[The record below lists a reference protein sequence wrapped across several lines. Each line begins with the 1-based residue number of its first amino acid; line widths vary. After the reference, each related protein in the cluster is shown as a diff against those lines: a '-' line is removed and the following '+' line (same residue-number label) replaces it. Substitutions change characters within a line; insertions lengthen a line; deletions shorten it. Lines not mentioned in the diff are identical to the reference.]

1 MSVSY
6 VLHGDHTTTGGIVIA
21 TLSTMFNDNRRMA
34 VWGDRATCGTCS
46 GSWPIIAT
54 ADHMMENGR
63 AAALHGDKVS
73 CSCGKNR
80 VIASTNNM
88 QYSHPRGE
96 ARAAAASGVVAAAA
110 MASATMVPS
119 SPSRPA
125 AAPANEQNTSTERRC
140 VLRIGVFF
148 DGTNNNAGNTQL
160 FSQCSASSADALG
173 QSELEQQ
180 AIIEHC
186 QPYMTKANSSYDN
199 GYTNVWRLYQ
209 LYRDSTK
216 EPLGDGERDYFIPL
230 YVDGIGTTIGQPDD
244 LLGLAMGTGE
254 TGMEARVKETLLK
267 AIPDAAEKMSRL
279 RPELTIEAIE
289 FDVFG
294 FSRGAAAARHFVHE
308 INRKQTSP
316 LFQPLQRS
324 GARLIADF
332 NPTSDLRVGFVGIF
346 DTVVSRG
353 SLADGFNIRG
363 GRNGPLKV
371 ALPAGCARK
380 VVHLIA
386 RNEHRANFMLTTARP
401 QHQEIALPG
410 VHSDIGG
417 SYHSD
422 HEGPLMLIEPTRSV
436 EPFQERNGELFA
448 SPPEHSRAWQEANAK
463 RRMWLDR
470 LGHIDER
477 AVTVDAWT
485 RMEEKTPQP
494 GDARRTRRLMAYA
507 TLRLERTIDW
517 RYQLI
522 PLRVMH
528 KLAKEA
534 GVQWRQSPDDV
545 PAMALPT
552 ELQPIADKLLAQQPL
567 SPDEEALLARKY
579 LHQSAH
585 WNMTGYQQGTGMK
598 LLYVNRPELRDI
610 RQVLPNED
618 H

>member
-73 CSCGKNR
+73 CPCGKNR
-80 VIASTNNM
+80 VIASANNM
-88 QYSHPRGE
+88 HYSHPRGE
-96 ARAAAASGVVAAAA
+96 ARAAAASGVVVAAA
-110 MASATMVPS
+110 MAAATMAPS
-119 SPSRPA
+119 SPSPA
-125 AAPANEQNTSTERRC
+125 ATPANTQNTSTERRC

-209 LYRDSTK
+209 LYRNS
-216 EPLGDGERDYFIPL
+216 EEEEANGGDQKDYFTPL
-230 YVDGIGTTIGQPDD
+230 YVDGIGTTAGQPDD

-254 TGMEARVKETLLK
+254 TGMEARVDETLTK
-267 AIPDAAEKMSRL
+267 TIPQAAEKMSRL
-279 RPELTIEAIE
+279 HPELTIEAIE

-308 INRKQTSP
+308 INRKKTSP
-316 LFQPLQRS
+316 LFQPLQHS
-324 GARLIADF
+324 GARLTADF
-332 NPTSDLRVGFVGIF
+332 NATSDLRVGFVGIF

-353 SLADGFNIRG
+353 SLADGLNIRG

-386 RNEHRANFMLTTARP
+386 RNERRANFMLTTARP
-401 QHQEIALPG
+401 QHQEIVLPG

-417 SYHSD
+417 SYHTD
-422 HEGPLMLIEPTRSV
+422 HEGPLMLIEPIRSAD
-436 EPFQERNGELFA
+436 PLQERDGDIFA
-448 SPPEHSRAWQEANAK
+448 SPLKHSRAWRDAEAL
-463 RRMWLDR
+463 RQSWLDR
-470 LGHIDER
+470 LGHIDEQ
-477 AVTVDAWT
+477 AVTVDAWE
-485 RMEEKTPQP
+485 RMEQMPPKP
-494 GDARRTRRLMAYA
+494 GEVRRTRRPVAYA
-507 TLRLERTIDW
+507 TLRLERPIDW

-534 GVQWRQSPDDV
+534 GVPWDSSPDDYPDLRL
-545 PAMALPT
+545 PA

-585 WNMTGYQQGTGMK
+585 WNMTGYQQGTSME
-598 LLYVNRPELRDI
+598 LLYVNRPDPAPCQRGSW
-610 RQVLPNED
+610 RQTP
-618 H
+618 